1 MGQRLCNFRSEASRP
16 LLSED
21 EAGPPV
27 QHAGISSSI
36 LNDVLPKTAEEET
49 TEMLLEE
56 SGADADYASWI
67 KVLEEEMTATIK
79 LDSINAES
87 NIEHL
92 RKRVEQLKKRQA
104 QEHITRRIIL
114 SDPTQREL
122 RNRLRKLHAS
132 DMAYRP
138 DFIARVDMGPDE
150 LAERLAN
157 LRQEKTE
164 KKEQE

>member
-16 LLSED
+16 LLPKD
-21 EAGPPV
+21 EAGPPI
-27 QHAGISSSI
+27 QRAGISSSI
-36 LNDVLPKTAEEET
+36 LNEVLPKTAEEET

-56 SGADADYASWI
+56 SAADSDYATWI

-79 LDSINAES
+79 LDSINAEG
-87 NIEHL
+87 NIAKL
-92 RKRVEQLKKRQA
+92 RERVEQLKKRQA
-104 QEHITRRIIL
+104 QEHLARRIVL
-114 SDPTQREL
+114 SDPTQRET
-122 RNRLRKLHAS
+122 RNRLRRLHAS

-138 DFIARVDMGPDE
+138 EFIPRVDMGPDE

-157 LRQEKTE
+157 LREEKE